1 MSKPKVIKVKFDDYV
16 FRAIKID
23 GSALVLVDDI
33 ARFIKMPGLAL
44 NISMADNFYRRIV
57 LEGEKYSWYDE
68 HTYDI
73 YVNTRFITYFA
84 VNYSPITYRR
94 YEAKLR
100 EAFGYYEIQIC
111 WAVVSTVFY
120 PLLKLNA
127 DNKANHQAKQDL
139 RDLLE

>member
-111 WAVVSTVFY
+111 
-120 PLLKLNA
+120 
-127 DNKANHQAKQDL
+127 
-139 RDLLE
+139 